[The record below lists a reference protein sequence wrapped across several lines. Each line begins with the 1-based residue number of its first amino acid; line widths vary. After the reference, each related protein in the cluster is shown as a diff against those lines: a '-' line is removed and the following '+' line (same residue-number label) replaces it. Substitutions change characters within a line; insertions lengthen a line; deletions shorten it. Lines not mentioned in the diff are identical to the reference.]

1 MRLIAPG
8 GAPPSDVNK
17 YLLPYEQQVVTVRKH
32 PAVLIGPASLALGG
46 LIAAAVLTDTILRGQ
61 SGLTY
66 AIWIVWGV
74 LLLRLLWKTAEWSVS
89 YFIVT
94 SRRLIETSGLI
105 TRKVAMIPMVKV
117 TDMTFRR
124 SPLGRLLGYGTFD
137 VESAS
142 ADQALSTV
150 DHIPYPEQLYL
161 EVCMLLFPGSTDDDP
176 PDQSPR
182 GGGPLENRAD
192 D

>member
-161 EVCMLLFPGSTDDDP
+161 EVCELLFPPQPGEKTSSDD
-176 PDQSPR
+176 
-182 GGGPLENRAD
+182 
-192 D
+192 